1 MSQILNIFQKDTRHH
16 WPEVLVSWGLLAVY
30 VWNQPRKWANQTV
43 DIRLVST
50 LLNMLPG
57 LLVLAWAFVIA
68 RLVQGETLVGD
79 RQFWITRP
87 YVWYKLLAAKLLAI
101 VAFINVPLFI
111 SQIVLLRLGHFPVAS
126 NLSGLMLIHL
136 MFAMILF
143 GAGLALSSV
152 TSGIGQAAL
161 GLLIVFLLMLGI
173 AGISSQIPNAG
184 MVDDVDGVQGLLYIA
199 CCIAVV
205 LLQYT
210 RRKTLLSRLVIL
222 GTIALMVLV
231 LLLTPYERIL
241 TRHTYPLATKDHPL
255 PAKFTLDRTLTFAH
269 QQRQPGRWVEEQ
281 VPLELPFQVAD
292 LDDKSVVQLEAI
304 KLDLEL
310 SGGRRWTSHWHALSN
325 VISPG
330 RTRTWPGVSMEKKL
344 YDEIQDTPVKGHV
357 TLGMRWFRLGAATS
371 VNVVGDRISLP
382 GNVQCVDDI
391 TMDWLR
397 CFSVLKRLKPVF
409 IAAELPNPECRVTKE
424 ATAEEPWAASPAT
437 YSDLQADSGPEFDFN
452 PVQDFSIV
460 LSRFY
465 FYEDHEIRL
474 PICAGTRLLLSKPE
488 LQYSVRDEI
497 DLGEITLANYHAT
510 FPRKVIPP
518 AQRPPREPSDALS
531 ENVPPKVVQPKQK
544 LGRIDV
550 FQGTLARKSRENAG
564 VFPTQ

>member
-1 MSQILNIFQKDTRHH
+1 MSQILNIFQKDARHH

-30 VWNQPRKWANQTV
+30 VWNQPRKWADQSVN
-43 DIRLVST
+43 IRLVSA

-87 YVWYKLLAAKLLAI
+87 YVWYKLLAAKLLGI
-101 VAFINVPLFI
+101 LAFISIPLFI
-111 SQIVLLRLGHFPVAS
+111 SHIVLLRLGHFPVVS
-126 NLSGLMLIHL
+126 NLSSLIL
-136 MFAMILF
+136 IQLLFASILLV
-143 GAGLALSSV
+143 APLALSVV
-152 TSGIGQAAL
+152 TSGIGQASLA
-161 GLLIVFLLMLGI
+161 LLIVFLLILGI

-184 MVDDVDGVQGLLYIA
+184 MVDDLDGIQGLLYIA

-210 RRKTLLSRLVIL
+210 CRRTLLSRMVIF
-222 GTIALMVLV
+222 GTIAMLLLFV
-231 LLLTPYERIL
+231 LLTPYDTIL
-241 TRHTYPLATKDHPL
+241 RHDYPLATKEHPL
-255 PAKFTLDRTLTFAH
+255 PAKFTFDRTLTLAH
-269 QQRQPGRWVEEQ
+269 EKRPPGRWVEEE

-292 LDDKSVVQLEAI
+292 LDDKSLVQLQAI

-310 SGGRRWTSHWHALSN
+310 SSGRRWTSHWHALSN
-325 VISPG
+325 VISYG
-330 RTRTWPGVSMEKKL
+330 RKRTWPGVSMEKKL
-344 YDEIQDTPVKGHV
+344 YDEIKDTPVKAHV
-357 TLGMRWFRLGAATS
+357 SLGMRWFQLGAATP

-382 GNVQCVDDI
+382 GNAQCVDDM
-391 TMDWLR
+391 TMNWLR
-397 CFSVLKRLKPVF
+397 CFSALRRLKPVF
-409 IAAELPNPECRVTKE
+409 IAAELPNPECRVTRE
-424 ATAEEPWAASPAT
+424 ATAEEPWAPSPAT
-437 YSDLQADSGPEFDFN
+437 YSDLASDSGPEFDFS
-452 PVQDFSIV
+452 PVQDFSIA

-474 PICAGTRLLLSKPE
+474 PICAGTRLLVSKPE

-518 AQRPPREPSDALS
+518 VKRRPQAPSDSLS
-531 ENVPPKVVQPKQK
+531 QNGGPAVVPVKTK
-544 LGRIDV
+544 IAAD
-550 FQGTLARKSRENAG
+550 
-564 VFPTQ
+564 

>member
-1 MSQILNIFQKDTRHH
+1 MSQILNIFQKDARHH

-43 DIRLVST
+43 DILLVST

-57 LLVLAWAFVIA
+57 LLVLAWAFLIA

-87 YVWYKLLAAKLLAI
+87 YVWYKLLAVKLLAI
-101 VAFINVPLFI
+101 LAFIDVPLFI
-111 SQIVLLRLGHFPVAS
+111 SQIALLRVGKFPVVPS
-126 NLSGLMLIHL
+126 LGGLVLIHL

-143 GAGLALSSV
+143 VAALALSAV

-161 GLLIVFLLMLGI
+161 GLLIVFLLTLGI
-173 AGISSQIPNAG
+173 AGISSEIPNAG

-199 CCIAVV
+199 CCITVV
-205 LLQYT
+205 FLQYA
-210 RRKTLLSRLVIL
+210 RRRTLLSRMVIL
-222 GTIALMVLV
+222 GTIALMFLV

-255 PAKFTLDRTLTFAH
+255 PANFMFDRTLTFAH
-269 QQRQPGRWVEEQ
+269 EKRPPGRWMEEQ

-292 LDDKSVVQLEAI
+292 LDDKSIVQLQAI

-310 SGGRRWTSHWHALSN
+310 SGGRRWTSHWHPLSS
-325 VISPG
+325 VLSYA

-344 YDEIQDTPVKGHV
+344 YDEIQDTPVKAHV
-357 TLGMRWFRLGAATS
+357 TLGMRLFRLGAATS
-371 VNVVGDRISLP
+371 VNVLGDRISLP
-382 GNVQCVDDI
+382 GNAQCVDDI

-397 CFSVLKRLKPVF
+397 CFSALKRLKPVF
-409 IAAELPNPECRVTKE
+409 IAAELPNAECRVTKE

-437 YSDLQADSGPEFDFN
+437 YSDLGSDSGPEFDFT
-452 PVQDFSIV
+452 PVQDFTII

-474 PICAGTRLLLSKPE
+474 PICSGTRLLVSKPE

-518 AQRPPREPSDALS
+518 AKTPPQAPSDSLS
-531 ENVPPKVVQPKQK
+531 QNTVPGVVLFKT
-544 LGRIDV
+544 RIAAD
-550 FQGTLARKSRENAG
+550 
-564 VFPTQ
+564 

>member
-1 MSQILNIFQKDTRHH
+1 MSQILNIFQKDARHH
-16 WPEVLVSWGLLAVY
+16 WPEVLVSCGLLAVY
-30 VWNQPRKWANQTV
+30 VWNQPRKWADQSVN
-43 DIRLVST
+43 IRLVSM
-50 LLNMLPG
+50 LLNMLPA
-57 LLVLAWAFVIA
+57 LLVLAWAFLIA

-87 YVWYKLLAAKLLAI
+87 YVWYKLFAAKLLAI
-101 VAFINVPLFI
+101 VAFIDVPLLI
-111 SQIVLLRLGHFPVAS
+111 SQIVLLRLGHFRVVS
-126 NLSGLMLIHL
+126 NLSGLILIHL

-143 GAGLALSSV
+143 MAALALSSV

-161 GLLIVFLLMLGI
+161 GLLIVFLLTLGI
-173 AGISSQIPNAG
+173 AGVSSQIPNAG
-184 MVDDVDGVQGLLYIA
+184 MVDDVDGVQVLLYFA

-210 RRKTLLSRLVIL
+210 RRKTLLSRMVIL
-222 GTIALMVLV
+222 GTIAIMVLV

-255 PAKFTLDRTLTFAH
+255 PAKFTFDRTLTFAH
-269 QQRQPGRWVEEQ
+269 EKRPPGRWVEEE

-292 LDDKSVVQLEAI
+292 LDVKSIVQLQAI

-310 SGGRRWTSHWHALSN
+310 SGGRWTSHWHALSN

-330 RTRTWPGVSMEKKL
+330 RTRTWPRISMEKKL
-344 YDEIQDTPVKGHV
+344 YDEIQDTPVKAHV
-357 TLGMRWFRLGAATS
+357 TLGMRLFRLGAATS

-382 GNVQCVDDI
+382 GNAQCVDDM

-397 CFSVLKRLKPVF
+397 CFSALKRLKPVF

-437 YSDLQADSGPEFDFN
+437 YSDLQADSGPEFDFS
-452 PVQDFSIV
+452 PVQDFSIM

-474 PICAGTRLLLSKPE
+474 PICAGSRLILSKPE

-518 AQRPPREPSDALS
+518 VKRPPQAPSDSLS
-531 ENVPPKVVQPKQK
+531 QNVRPEVVPAKTK
-544 LGRIDV
+544 IAAD
-550 FQGTLARKSRENAG
+550 
-564 VFPTQ
+564 

>member
-1 MSQILNIFQKDTRHH
+1 MSQILNIFQKDARHH
-16 WPEVLVSWGLLAVY
+16 WPEILVSWGLVAVY

-43 DIRLVST
+43 DIRLVSA

-57 LLVLAWAFVIA
+57 LLVLAWAFLIA

-87 YVWYKLLAAKLLAI
+87 YVWYKLFAAKLLAI
-101 VAFINVPLFI
+101 LVFINVPLFI
-111 SQIVLLRLGHFPVAS
+111 SQIVLLKLGRFPVVPS
-126 NLSGLMLIHL
+126 LSGLLVIHL

-143 GAGLALSSV
+143 VAALALSAV

-161 GLLIVFLLMLGI
+161 GLLIVFLLTLGI

-205 LLQYT
+205 FLQYM
-210 RRKTLLSRLVIL
+210 RRRTLLSRMVIL

-241 TRHTYPLATKDHPL
+241 TQHTYPLATKDHPL
-255 PAKFTLDRTLTFAH
+255 PAKFTFDRTLTFAH
-269 QQRQPGRWVEEQ
+269 EKRQPGRWVEEE
-281 VPLELPFQVAD
+281 VSLELPFQVAD
-292 LDDKSVVQLEAI
+292 LDDKSLVQLQAI
-304 KLDLEL
+304 KLDLEW
-310 SGGRRWTSHWHALSN
+310 SSGRRWTSHWHPLSN
-325 VISPG
+325 VLSYG
-330 RTRTWPGVSMEKKL
+330 RTRTWPGVRMEKKL
-344 YDEIQDTPVKGHV
+344 YDEIQDTPVKAHV
-357 TLGMRWFRLGAATS
+357 TLGMRLFRLGPATS

-382 GNVQCVDDI
+382 GNMRCVDEV

-397 CFSVLKRLKPVF
+397 CFSALKRLKPVF
-409 IAAELPNPECRVTKE
+409 IAAELPNAECRVTKE

-437 YSDLQADSGPEFDFN
+437 YSELGSDSGPELDFT
-452 PVQDFSIV
+452 PVQDFTIV

-474 PICAGTRLLLSKPE
+474 PICSGTRLLMSKPE
-488 LQYSVRDEI
+488 LQYSVREEI

-518 AQRPPREPSDALS
+518 VKRPPQAPSDSLS
-531 ENVPPKVVQPKQK
+531 QNFAPEVVPSKM
-544 LGRIDV
+544 RTAAD
-550 FQGTLARKSRENAG
+550 
-564 VFPTQ
+564 